1 MITRI
6 EIDGFKSFENF
17 ALDLRPF
24 VAIVGP
30 NASGKSNL
38 FDALR
43 FLSLLAQQAIPAAMT
58 GLRGEPGELF
68 RRTSAGGARSMNFAV
83 EILLGSGG
91 TDPFGTHYETPT
103 RRLRYELSLDLTTG
117 PGGVAQAVSVGRE
130 ACKPIRRKDDRASWL
145 VSRAPRLTYEH
156 SHVGDFI
163 RPAQNNPRAVAL
175 RQDGPHKS
183 GKPRVLPLDGA
194 SRTALS
200 TVTTAEFPHLCAL
213 RDLLIAIRFLE
224 IDPAAARVA
233 NDRLAQP
240 VLLPD
245 ASNLAAVLSHLR
257 QRTATPDRPDGVLA
271 DIGAALASL
280 VPSVRGLI
288 LHDDPSQPRISFALK
303 LDNDMEFSARVIS
316 DGTLRLLA
324 LLTILHDPAQRGV
337 LCFEEPE
344 NGVHEGLIPALVERL
359 REATTDGEIFQV
371 LLATHSPA
379 VMEALQDEELVVAD
393 SVIGL
398 GPQAGVRAVRTR
410 MRTGV
415 GPQADL
421 FDPEHMLTRDEVE
434 RLLRSPGRAA

>member
-6 EIDGFKSFENF
+6 EIDGFKTFEKF

-43 FLSLLAQQAIPAAMT
+43 FLSLLAQQDIPSAMA
-58 GLRGEPGELF
+58 GLRGEPGEVF
-68 RRTSAGGARSMNFAV
+68 RRTIAGGANSMRFAV
-83 EILLGSGG
+83 EVLLVGKG
-91 TDPFGTHYETPT
+91 TDPFGTPYETPS
-103 RRLRYELSLDLTTG
+103 RRLRYELRLDLTIG
-117 PGGVAQAVSVGRE
+117 PGGVAQAVSVGHE
-130 ACKPIRRKDDRASWL
+130 ACDPIRKKNDRARWL
-145 VSRAPRLTYEH
+145 TERLPSLSYGK
-156 SHVGDFI
+156 SHVGPFI
-163 RPAQNNPRAVAL
+163 KPIQDGAALEL

-183 GKPRVLPLDGA
+183 GRPRKLPLHGA

-213 RDLLIAIRFLE
+213 RDLLVAIRFLE
-224 IDPAAARVA
+224 IDPAAARAA
-233 NDRLAQP
+233 NDRLAQS

-257 QRTATPDRPDGVLA
+257 RRTASADRPDGVLA

-280 VPSVRGLI
+280 VPSVRGLV
-288 LHDDPSQPRISFALK
+288 LHDDPGQARIGFALK
-303 LDNDMEFSARVIS
+303 LDSDMEFSSRVIS

-324 LLTILHDPAQRGV
+324 LLTMLHDPAQRGV

-359 REATTDGEIFQV
+359 RAATDVGEAFQV

-379 VMEALQDEELVVAD
+379 VMAALRDDELVVAD
-393 SVIGL
+393 NVIGIDSQPGL
-398 GPQAGVRAVRTR
+398 RSVRTR
-410 MRTGV
+410 MRIGV
-415 GPQADL
+415 GSQPDL
-421 FDPEHMLTRDEVE
+421 FDPEHMLTREEVE
-434 RLLRSPGRAA
+434 RLLRAPGRAA